1 MSYLPYLL
9 EALPSVRQPGKI
21 VGPFADLMG
30 KVYNLL
36 FELLHSNTSAGS
48 LGLAIIIFT
57 LIVKLILF
65 PLMVKQQKSSFKMQA
80 LQPELM
86 KIRKKYEGK
95 TDQMSQQRMAFEMQ
109 EFQKKNGVSMVSG
122 CLPML
127 IQLPILYA
135 LFYLFQNAY
144 VYVDVIGHN
153 YTDIANAIVESD
165 KTVRKCIYDILDIA
179 DIAEIF
185 SYIEEEPGK
194 YLEEMPIEQAA
205 KVVSNMDSDDAM
217 DLFEELNEEDK
228 YKLLKRLDKEA
239 KEDVQ
244 KLLSYEEDQIGSC
257 MTNNYIVVRNDV
269 TIREA
274 MSTLVK
280 QAGEHDNIQTLYVI
294 DENGIF
300 AGAIDLK
307 DLIIAREHDNLQDII
322 SSSYPYVYEH
332 EKISECMEILT
343 DYEEDSIPVL
353 TQDKKIAGI
362 LTSSDI
368 VELVDDEMGDDYA
381 KLAGLTEEEDLNEP
395 TIVSMKKRLPWLIAL
410 LFLGMAVS
418 SVVGMFESIVAALP
432 IVICFQS
439 LVLDMAGNVGT
450 QSLAVTIRVLMDENL
465 SGKKKIALLFK
476 EMKIGFLNGASLAI
490 MALVFLGVYIH
501 LFKHY
506 AWISSFLISGCVG
519 ISLIVAMVISSLVGT
534 IIPMFFHKINI
545 DPAVA
550 SGPLITTIND
560 LVAVITYYG
569 LSGLVLIQLFHI

>member
-1 MSYLPYLL
+1 MKNARNQHRTDYAKELI
-9 EALPSVRQPGKI
+9 KI
-21 VGPFADLMG
+21 VQTTKDRE
-30 KVYNLL
+30 
-36 FELLHSNTSAGS
+36 EL
-48 LGLAIIIFT
+48 
-57 LIVKLILF
+57 K
-65 PLMVKQQKSSFKMQA
+65 K
-80 LQPELM
+80 
-86 KIRKKYEGK
+86 KI
-95 TDQMSQQRMAFEMQ
+95 A
-109 EFQKKNGVSMVSG
+109 
-122 CLPML
+122 
-127 IQLPILYA
+127 
-135 LFYLFQNAY
+135 AY
-144 VYVDVIGHN
+144 HER
-153 YTDIANAIVESD
+153 DIANAIVESD

-418 SVVGMFESIVAALP
+418 SVVGMFESIVAVLP

-450 QSLAVTIRVLMDENL
+450 QSLAVTIRVLMDEDISAKQKL
-465 SGKKKIALLFK
+465 EFVLK
-476 EMKIGFLNGASLAI
+476 EMRIGFANGLLLGS
-490 MALVFLGVYIH
+490 MAFILLGIYITLVKGKPV
-501 LFKHY
+501 HY
-506 AWISSFLISGCVG
+506 AFAISGCVG
-519 ISLIVAMVISSLVGT
+519 VSLLLAMLISSLIGVLT
-534 IIPMFFHKINI
+534 PMFFHKIKI

-560 LVAVITYYG
+560 LVAVVTYYG
-569 LSGLVLIQLFHI
+569 LAAVVLIGMLHITG

>member
-1 MSYLPYLL
+1 MKLSKKQFKQDFEERLT
-9 EALPSVRQPGKI
+9 SK
-21 VGPFADLMG
+21 FATE
-30 KVYNLL
+30 V
-36 FELLHSNTSAGS
+36 F
-48 LGLAIIIFT
+48 
-57 LIVKLILF
+57 
-65 PLMVKQQKSSFKMQA
+65 SSFDENSLVKDYPVSKEFFNTA
-80 LQPELM
+80 RVRD
-86 KIRKKYEGK
+86 KIRTVAFFGGSQGAICINDFALKVAPKLNQMGIKIIHQTGKNDFERVNAEYKKLNINADVFDFSRDIPNK
-95 TDQMSQQRMAFEMQ
+95 MSSADFA
-109 EFQKKNGVSMVSG
+109 VSRAGASTLWEL
-122 CLPML
+122 CANSLPTFF
-127 IQLPILYA
+127 IPYKYAAGDHQYYNAKA
-135 LFYLFQNAY
+135 LF
-144 VYVDVIGHN
+144 
-153 YTDIANAIVESD
+153 D
-165 KTVRKCIYDILDIA
+165 KGLCFLKR
-179 DIAEIF
+179 E
-185 SYIEEEPGK
+185 
-194 YLEEMPIEQAA
+194 
-205 KVVSNMDSDDAM
+205 
-217 DLFEELNEEDK
+217 EELNEEDK

-418 SVVGMFESIVAALP
+418 SVVGMFESIVAVLP